1 MGGFWRFFRRMGAVS
16 AITAGGVLLV
26 ALLAVSGIALGARA
40 GDGFAGI
47 APTEPSITKP
57 TGVPLAYAGSREDPQ
72 APCAPP
78 LRHVA
83 RAPELPPPLPD
94 AEAEAIRSPQQFA
107 HVCADSRSPPL
118 I

>member
-1 MGGFWRFFRRMGAVS
+1 MGGFWRIFRRIGAVS
-16 AITAGGVLLV
+16 AIAAGSVLLV
-26 ALLAVSGIALGARA
+26 ALLAVSGIAAVAPA
-40 GDGFAGI
+40 GEGYAG
-47 APTEPSITKP
+47 PTRPDTWITQAN
-57 TGVPLAYAGSREDPQ
+57 GVPFAYAASREDPK
-72 APCAPP
+72 APCAP

-118 I
+118 T